1 MDPSTGK
8 NTHKGP
14 RGERANAVGGPERY
28 GSAPNRHARTQGRL
42 IRSGAV
48 GLGQTPPWHCCPCR
62 EEHTR
67 ARLPQGP
74 MCVLPSQLCE
84 RQQQHLQPLI
94 HTTQTVHTALTTDDY
109 RHLCDPGHSG
119 WNFHINPQK
128 RGNSISEW
136 GNRKTG
142 DTQNESSPTPGPHIW
157 EEPRLPRSVWASQP
171 HCHWSVEGTSERS

>member
-14 RGERANAVGGPERY
+14 RGKRANAVGGPERY
-28 GSAPNRHARTQGRL
+28 GSALTDTP
-42 IRSGAV
+42 
-48 GLGQTPPWHCCPCR
+48 GLRAGSFAQEPWAWETPPWHCCPCR

-67 ARLPQGP
+67 ARLPRGP